1 MAHPV
6 RRFTKRL
13 IIFCNIIVAAF
24 FLLGCYGSWFDPA
37 VFWFTGFFALASFY
51 FLLILIV
58 FVFFWLVA
66 KPVYSLIS
74 IITFLLA
81 WSPLRQLVK
90 FRVTHEFNVVKEKTS
105 IRVMSWNVEH
115 FEIGEHKKHPE
126 KKLEM
131 IWLINHYQPDVACF
145 QEMVG
150 SDSVP
155 TAINYLPNFVK
166 DLQMPYFFYTY
177 NSKLNFDRDHHFG
190 IIIFSRYPIID
201 KKSISYS
208 PNTYNSIFQYVDILK
223 GEDTF
228 RVFNLHLQS
237 LKFSDQDLVYL
248 DKPSIDEEDKFSKS
262 RNIISKFK
270 TGFLKRKYQSEH
282 LKEEINKSP
291 HPVIVCGDFN
301 DVPNSYAYAT
311 IGKGLQNSFA
321 QKGSGIGRT
330 YSHIS
335 PTLRIDNIFA
345 DKRFTIQQHVRVDK
359 HVSDHFPIIAD
370 MYYNKP

>member
-311 IGKGLQNSFA
+311 IGNGLQNSFA

>member
-13 IIFCNIIVAAF
+13 IIFFNVITALF

-37 VFWFTGFFALASFY
+37 TFWFTGFFALASFY
-51 FLLILIV
+51 LLIVLIV
-58 FVFFWLVA
+58 FIFFWLVA
-66 KPVYSLIS
+66 KPLYMLIS
-74 IITFLLA
+74 IITLLLA
-81 WSPLRQLVK
+81 WAPLKQLVK
-90 FRVTHEFNVVKEKTS
+90 LRVSHEFNLAKESTS
-105 IRVMSWNVEH
+105 VRVMSWNVEH
-115 FEIGEHKKHPE
+115 FEIADHKKHPE
-126 KKLEM
+126 KKQQM
-131 IWLINHYQPDVACF
+131 IWLINHYQPDIACF

-155 TAINYLPNFVK
+155 TAINYLPDFVK
-166 DLQMPYFFYTY
+166 ALKMPHFFYTY
-177 NSKLNFDRDHHFG
+177 NSKLDFDRDHRFG
-190 IIIFSRYPIID
+190 IIIFSKYPIVN

-208 PNTYNSIFQYVDILK
+208 PNDYNSIFQYADILK

-237 LKFSDQDLVYL
+237 LKFSDEDLTYL
-248 DKPSIDEEDKFSKS
+248 DKPSMNEENKLQRSK
-262 RNIISKFK
+262 NIVSKFK

-291 HPVIVCGDFN
+291 YPVIVCGDFN

-321 QKGSGIGRT
+321 EKGSGIGRT

-335 PTLRIDNIFA
+335 PTLRIDHIFS
-345 DKRFTIQQHVRVDK
+345 DKRFTIQQYLRVNK
-359 HVSDHFPIIAD
+359 NVSDHFPIVAD

>member
-1 MAHPV
+1 
-6 RRFTKRL
+6 
-13 IIFCNIIVAAF
+13 
-24 FLLGCYGSWFDPA
+24 
-37 VFWFTGFFALASFY
+37 
-51 FLLILIV
+51 
-58 FVFFWLVA
+58 
-66 KPVYSLIS
+66 
-74 IITFLLA
+74 
-81 WSPLRQLVK
+81 
-90 FRVTHEFNVVKEKTS
+90 
-105 IRVMSWNVEH
+105 
-115 FEIGEHKKHPE
+115 
-126 KKLEM
+126 
-131 IWLINHYQPDVACF
+131 
-145 QEMVG
+145 
-150 SDSVP
+150 
-155 TAINYLPNFVK
+155 
-166 DLQMPYFFYTY
+166 
-177 NSKLNFDRDHHFG
+177 
-190 IIIFSRYPIID
+190 
-201 KKSISYS
+201 
-208 PNTYNSIFQYVDILK
+208 
-223 GEDTF
+223 
-228 RVFNLHLQS
+228 